1 MPKVFLTRFCAVLLA
16 AVALV
21 ACEEEQQASSA
32 PAARPPAQVGF
43 TTVAAE
49 AVDLTAR
56 LPGRV
61 VAFRMAEVRPQVD
74 GIVTK
79 RLFEEGSTVEAGQPL
94 YQIDAAVYEAE
105 VKMAEAELA
114 RASATLNSTR
124 TKLRRYESLVKTNAV
139 SRQAYDDVVAEEQ
152 ENRASVAAAQAAVDA
167 ARISLGYTQVLAPIG
182 GQIGR
187 SSITEGAL
195 VTAGQSSALATITQL
210 DPINVDFTQSS
221 ASLLRLRQMFRTGE
235 RTLGS
240 KAELPVTLILD
251 AVDLE
256 YAQPGTMQFSEVTV
270 DETTGSVRLR
280 AVFPNPDRELLP
292 GMFVH
297 GMVNQGVVERGFLVP
312 QAAVSFT
319 QMGDPYVYVI
329 GDDNTVTQAQV
340 HIVDAAGKNWL
351 IDKGLNDGQRVVV
364 DGLQRIR
371 PGAPVTPVEVQKPTA
386 ETDGKAQKLSAL
398 N

>member
-1 MPKVFLTRFCAVLLA
+1 MPKVFLTRLCAVLLA

-21 ACEEEQQASSA
+21 ACEQEQQASSG

-43 TTVAAE
+43 TTVKAE
-49 AVDLTAR
+49 SVDLTAR

-79 RLFEEGSTVEAGQPL
+79 RLFEEGSAVEAGQPL
-94 YQIDAAVYEAE
+94 YQIDDAAYEAQ

-152 ENRASVAAAQAAVDA
+152 ENRASVAAAQASVDA
-167 ARISLGYTQVLAPIG
+167 ARISLGYTQVLAPIA

-195 VTAGQSSALATITQL
+195 VTAGQAQALATITQL

-256 YAQPGTMQFSEVTV
+256 YGQQGTMQFSEVTV

-297 GMVNQGVVERGFLVP
+297 GLVNQGVVDRGFLVP
-312 QAAVSFT
+312 QASVSFT
-319 QMGDPYVYVI
+319 PMGDPYVYVI
-329 GDDNTVTQAQV
+329 GEDDTVTQAKV
-340 HIVDAAGKNWL
+340 HIVDAAGKDWL
-351 IDKGLNDGQRVVV
+351 IDQGLNDGQRVVV

-371 PGAPVTPVEVQKPTA
+371 PGAKVTPVEVQKPVA
-386 ETDGKAQKLSAL
+386 AADSKAQS
-398 N
+398 

>member
-1 MPKVFLTRFCAVLLA
+1 MPKVYLTRLCAVALA
-16 AVALV
+16 TVALV
-21 ACEEEQQASSA
+21 ACEQEEQGSA
-32 PAARPPAQVGF
+32 PAQRPPAQVGF

-49 AVDLTAR
+49 PVDLTAR

-105 VKMAEAELA
+105 VKMAEADVT
-114 RASATLNSTR
+114 RAQATLNSTR

-152 ENRASVAAAQAAVDA
+152 ENRASVAATQAALDA
-167 ARISLGYTQVLAPIG
+167 ARINLGYTEVLAPIG

-195 VTAGQSSALATITQL
+195 VTAGQTAELATITQL

-235 RTLGS
+235 RVLGS
-240 KAELPVTLILD
+240 KEELPVTLMLD
-251 AVDLE
+251 AIDLE
-256 YAQPGTMQFSEVTV
+256 YDRQGTMQFSEVTV

-280 AVFPNPDRELLP
+280 AVFPNPERELLP

-297 GMVNQGVVERGFLVP
+297 GIVNQGVVERGYLVP

-319 QMGDPYVYVI
+319 EMGDPYVYVI
-329 GDDNTVTQAQV
+329 ADDDTVSQAKV

-351 IDKGLNDGQRVVV
+351 IDRGLNDGQRIVI

-371 PGAPVTPVEVQKPTA
+371 PGATVTPVEVQKPSAA
-386 ETDGKAQKLSAL
+386 EDGGRKMSAAG
-398 N
+398 

>member
-1 MPKVFLTRFCAVLLA
+1 MQKVFLTRLCVVLLA
-16 AVALV
+16 ATALV
-21 ACEEEQQASSA
+21 ACEEEKQASSA

-43 TTVAAE
+43 TTVKAE
-49 AVDLTAR
+49 TVDLTAR

-61 VAFRMAEVRPQVD
+61 VAYRMAEVRPQVD

-94 YQIDAAVYEAE
+94 YQIDSAVYEAE
-105 VKMAEAELA
+105 VKMAEADVS

-139 SRQAYDDVVAEEQ
+139 SRQAYDDVVAQAQ
-152 ENRASVAAAQAAVDA
+152 ENRASVAAAQAALDA
-167 ARISLGYTQVLAPIG
+167 AKINLGYTQVLAPIG

-195 VTAGQSSALATITQL
+195 VTAGQSAALATITQL

-221 ASLLRLRQMFRTGE
+221 ASLLRLRQMFRTGD
-235 RTLGS
+235 RVMGS
-240 KAELPVTLILD
+240 KEALPVTLILD

-256 YAQPGTMQFSEVTV
+256 YAQQGTMQFSEVTV

-297 GMVNQGVVERGFLVP
+297 GLVNQGVVERGYLVP

-319 QMGDPYVYVI
+319 PEGKPYVYVI
-329 GDDNTVTQAQV
+329 GDDSKVNRTQV
-340 HIVDAAGKNWL
+340 HIVDAADENWL
-351 IDKGLNDGQRVVV
+351 IDKGLSDGQRVVI

-371 PGAPVTPVEVQKPTA
+371 PGADVTPVEVQKPA
-386 ETDGKAQKLSAL
+386 SDADSKPQKTSAP

>member
-1 MPKVFLTRFCAVLLA
+1 MPKAFLYRLCAVAMA

-21 ACEEEQQASSA
+21 ACEEKDQASA
-32 PAARPPAQVGF
+32 PSERPPAQVGF
-43 TTVAAE
+43 ISLSAQS
-49 AVDLTAR
+49 VDLTAR

-74 GIVTK
+74 GIVMK
-79 RLFEEGSTVEAGQPL
+79 RLFEEGSTVEAGQSL
-94 YQIDAAVYEAE
+94 YRIDAAVYEAD

-114 RASATLNSTR
+114 RAQATLNSTR

-139 SRQAYDDVVAEEQ
+139 SRQAYDDVVAQEQ
-152 ENRASVAAAQAAVDA
+152 ENRASVAAAQAALDA
-167 ARISLGYTQVLAPIG
+167 ARISLGYTEVLAPIA

-195 VTAGQSSALATITQL
+195 VTAGQEAALATITQL

-235 RTLGS
+235 RVLGS
-240 KAELPVTLILD
+240 KEELPVTLVLD

-256 YAQPGTMQFSEVTV
+256 YEHSGKMQFSEVTV

-280 AVFPNPDRELLP
+280 AVFANPERELLP

-297 GMVNQGVVERGFLVP
+297 GIVNQGVVERGFLVP

-319 QMGDPYVYVI
+319 ELGDPYVYVI
-329 GDDNTVTQAQV
+329 AEDNTVTQARV

-351 IDKGLNDGQRVVV
+351 IDKGLSDGQRIVV

-371 PGAPVTPVEVQKPTA
+371 PGATVTPVEVQKPQA
-386 ETDGKAQKLSAL
+386 DGNAGPQKSVAG
-398 N
+398 

>member
-1 MPKVFLTRFCAVLLA
+1 MPKVFLTRLCAVLLA

-21 ACEEEQQASSA
+21 ACEEEQQSSSA

-43 TTVAAE
+43 TTVKAE
-49 AVDLTAR
+49 TVDLTAR

-79 RLFEEGSTVEAGQPL
+79 RLFAEGSTVEAGQPL

-152 ENRASVAAAQAAVDA
+152 ENRASVAAAQAALDA
-167 ARISLGYTQVLAPIG
+167 AKISLGYTEVLAPIG

-195 VTAGQSSALATITQL
+195 VTAGQTEPLATITQL

-221 ASLLRLRQMFRTGE
+221 AALLRLRQMFRTGE
-235 RTLGS
+235 RVLGS
-240 KAELPVTLILD
+240 KEELPVTLILD

-256 YAQPGTMQFSEVTV
+256 YEQQGTMQFSEVTV

-280 AVFPNPDRELLP
+280 AVFPNPDR
-292 GMFVH
+292 
-297 GMVNQGVVERGFLVP
+297 
-312 QAAVSFT
+312 
-319 QMGDPYVYVI
+319 
-329 GDDNTVTQAQV
+329 
-340 HIVDAAGKNWL
+340 
-351 IDKGLNDGQRVVV
+351 
-364 DGLQRIR
+364 
-371 PGAPVTPVEVQKPTA
+371 
-386 ETDGKAQKLSAL
+386 
-398 N
+398 

>member
-1 MPKVFLTRFCAVLLA
+1 MPKTFLTRLCAVLLA
-16 AVALV
+16 SVALV
-21 ACEEEQQASSA
+21 ACEDEQSSSA

-43 TTVAAE
+43 TTVQAE
-49 AVDLTAR
+49 TVDLTAR

-74 GIVTK
+74 GIVTN

-152 ENRASVAAAQAAVDA
+152 ENRASVAAAQAALDA
-167 ARISLGYTQVLAPIG
+167 TKISLGYTQVLAPIG

-187 SSITEGAL
+187 SSITEGSL
-195 VTAGQSSALATITQL
+195 VTAGQSAALATITQL
-210 DPINVDFTQSS
+210 DPINVDFNQSS
-221 ASLLRLRQMFRTGE
+221 ASLLRLRHMFRTGE
-235 RTLGS
+235 RVLGS
-240 KAELPVTLILD
+240 KEELPVTLILD

-256 YAQPGTMQFSEVTV
+256 YDLQGTMQFSEVTV
-270 DETTGSVRLR
+270 NETTGSVRLR

-297 GMVNQGVVERGFLVP
+297 GIVNQGVVERGYLVP
-312 QAAVSFT
+312 QASVSFN

-329 GDDNTVTQAQV
+329 GEDSTVTQAQV

-351 IDKGLNDGQRVVV
+351 IDKGLSDGQRVVV

-371 PGAPVTPVEVQKPTA
+371 PGAQVTPVEVQKPSA
-386 ETDGKAQKLSAL
+386 ALEDEAQKTSAL

>member
-1 MPKVFLTRFCAVLLA
+1 MPKVYLTRLCAVALA
-16 AVALV
+16 TVALV
-21 ACEEEQQASSA
+21 ACEQEEQASA
-32 PAARPPAQVGF
+32 PAQRPPAQVGF
-43 TTVAAE
+43 TTVTAE
-49 AVDLTAR
+49 PVDLTAR

-105 VKMAEAELA
+105 VKMAEADVT
-114 RASATLNSTR
+114 RAQATLNSTR

-152 ENRASVAAAQAAVDA
+152 ENRASVAAAQAALDA
-167 ARISLGYTQVLAPIG
+167 ARINLGYTEVLAPID

-195 VTAGQSSALATITQL
+195 VTAGQAAALATITQL

-235 RTLGS
+235 RVLGS
-240 KAELPVTLILD
+240 KEELPVTLMLD
-251 AVDLE
+251 AIDLE
-256 YAQPGTMQFSEVTV
+256 YDRQGTMQFSEVTV

-280 AVFPNPDRELLP
+280 AVFPNPERELLP

-297 GMVNQGVVERGFLVP
+297 GIVNQGVVERGYLVP

-319 QMGDPYVYVI
+319 EMGDPYVYVI
-329 GDDNTVTQAQV
+329 ADDDTVSQAKV

-351 IDKGLNDGQRVVV
+351 IDRGLNDGQRIVI

-371 PGAPVTPVEVQKPTA
+371 PGATVTPVEVQKPSAA
-386 ETDGKAQKLSAL
+386 EDGGRKMSAAG
-398 N
+398 

>member
-1 MPKVFLTRFCAVLLA
+1 MPKVLLSRLCVVAMA

-21 ACEEEQQASSA
+21 ACEETDQASA
-32 PAARPPAQVGF
+32 PAQRPPAQVGF
-43 TTVAAE
+43 TSVSAQP
-49 AVDLTAR
+49 VDLTAR

-74 GIVTK
+74 GIVTE

-94 YQIDAAVYEAE
+94 YRIDAAVYEAE
-105 VKMAEAELA
+105 VKMAEAEVT
-114 RASATLNSTR
+114 RAQATLNSTR
-124 TKLRRYESLVKTNAV
+124 TKLRRYESLVQTNAV
-139 SRQAYDDVVAEEQ
+139 SRQAYDDVVAQEQ
-152 ENRASVAAAQAAVDA
+152 ENRASVAAAQAALDA
-167 ARISLGYTQVLAPIG
+167 ARISLGYTEVLAPIG

-195 VTAGQSSALATITQL
+195 VTAGQAAALATITQL

-235 RTLGS
+235 RVLGS
-240 KAELPVTLILD
+240 KEELPVTLVLD

-256 YAQPGTMQFSEVTV
+256 YEQTGTMQFSEVTV

-280 AVFPNPDRELLP
+280 AVFPNPERELLP

-297 GMVNQGVVERGFLVP
+297 GIVNQGVVERGFLVP

-319 QMGDPYVYVI
+319 EMGDPYVYVI
-329 GDDNTVTQAQV
+329 AEDNTVSQARV

-351 IDKGLNDGQRVVV
+351 IDDGLSDGQRIVV

-371 PGAPVTPVEVQKPTA
+371 PGATVTPVEVQGPGA
-386 ETDGKAQKLSAL
+386 DGDAGQRMSAAG
-398 N
+398 

>member
-1 MPKVFLTRFCAVLLA
+1 MTKVFLTRLGAVLLA
-16 AVALV
+16 AFALT
-21 ACEEEQQASSA
+21 ACEEEQQASA

-43 TTVAAE
+43 ITVSAQS
-49 AVDLTAR
+49 VDLTAR

-79 RLFEEGSTVEAGQPL
+79 RLFDEGSTVEAGQPL
-94 YQIDAAVYEAE
+94 YQIDSAVYEAE
-105 VKMAEAELA
+105 VKMAEADLA
-114 RASATLNSTR
+114 RSSATLNSTR

-152 ENRASVAAAQAAVDA
+152 ENRASVAASQAALDA
-167 ARISLGYTQVLAPIG
+167 AKISLGYTEVLAPIG

-195 VTAGQSSALATITQL
+195 VTAGQSAALATITQL

-235 RTLGS
+235 RVLGS
-240 KAELPVTLILD
+240 KEELPVTLILD

-256 YAQPGTMQFSEVTV
+256 YGQQGTMQFSEVTV

-312 QAAVSFT
+312 QASVSFN

-329 GDDNTVTQAQV
+329 GEDSTVTQAKV
-340 HIVDAAGKNWL
+340 HIVDAAGKDWL
-351 IDKGLNDGQRVVV
+351 IDEGLNDGQRVVV

-371 PGAPVTPVEVQKPTA
+371 PGAQVTPVEVQKPTA
-386 ETDGKAQKLSAL
+386 ALHDKAQKRSAL

>member
-1 MPKVFLTRFCAVLLA
+1 MPKVFLTRLCAVA
-16 AVALV
+16 MATFALV
-21 ACEEEQQASSA
+21 ACKEEQQASA

-43 TTVAAE
+43 TTVSAE
-49 AVDLTAR
+49 SVDLTAR

-74 GIVTK
+74 GIVTR
-79 RLFEEGSTVEAGQPL
+79 RLFEEGSAVEAGQPL
-94 YQIDAAVYEAE
+94 YQIDAATYEAK
-105 VKMAEAELA
+105 VKIAEAELA
-114 RASATLNSTR
+114 RATATLNSTR
-124 TKLRRYESLVKTNAV
+124 TKLKRYESLVKTNAV

-152 ENRASVAAAQAAVDA
+152 ENRAGVSAAKASLDA
-167 ARISLGYTQVLAPIG
+167 AKISLGYTEVLAPIG

-195 VTAGQSSALATITQL
+195 VTAGQAAALATITQL

-235 RTLGS
+235 RS
-240 KAELPVTLILD
+240 KGTKDALPVTLNLD
-251 AVDLE
+251 AIDLE
-256 YAQPGTMQFSEVTV
+256 YGKQGTLQFSEVTV

-280 AVFPNPDRELLP
+280 AVFPNPERELLP

-297 GMVNQGVVERGFLVP
+297 GVVNQGVIERGYLVP
-312 QAAVSFT
+312 QAAVSFDRV
-319 QMGDPYVYVI
+319 GDPFVYVI
-329 GDDNTVTQAQV
+329 GADETVIQTKV
-340 HIVDAAGKNWL
+340 HLVDAAGTSWL
-351 IDKGLNDGQRVVV
+351 IDKGLSDGQRVVV

-371 PGAPVTPVEVQKPTA
+371 PGAKVTPVEVQRPAAKTD
-386 ETDGKAQKLSAL
+386 ETAQKLSAL

>member
-1 MPKVFLTRFCAVLLA
+1 MSKVFLTRFLA
-16 AVALV
+16 AALAMFALV
-21 ACEEEQQASSA
+21 ACEQEQAAA

-43 TTVAAE
+43 KTVSAQP
-49 AVDLTAR
+49 VDLTAR

-61 VAFRMAEVRPQVD
+61 VAYRMAEVRPQVA
-74 GIVTK
+74 GIVTR

-114 RASATLNSTR
+114 RATATLNSTR

-152 ENRASVAAAQAAVDA
+152 ENRAGVAAAKASLDA
-167 ARISLGYTQVLAPIG
+167 AKIDLGHTQVLAPIA

-195 VTAGQSSALATITQL
+195 VTANQAAALATITQL

-235 RTLGS
+235 RAQGS
-240 KAELPVTLILD
+240 GEALPVTLILD
-251 AVDLE
+251 AIDIE
-256 YAQPGTMQFSEVTV
+256 YGHPGVLQFSEVTV
-270 DETTGSVRLR
+270 EETTGSVRLR

-297 GMVNQGVVERGFLVP
+297 GIVNQGVVERGYLIP

-319 QMGDPYVYVI
+319 RMGNPYVYVI
-329 GDDNTVTQAQV
+329 GEDETVTQAQV
-340 HIVDAAGKNWL
+340 HIVDAAGTDWL
-351 IDKGLNDGQRVVV
+351 VDRGLSDGTRVVV

-371 PGAPVTPVEVQKPTA
+371 PGAKVTPVEVPAPAATA
-386 ETDGKAQKLSAL
+386 SGKAQKLSAL

>member
-1 MPKVFLTRFCAVLLA
+1 MTKVFPNRLCALFLATLVLA
-16 AVALV
+16 G
-21 ACEEEQQASSA
+21 CEQEKEASA

-43 TTVAAE
+43 TTVQAQ

-74 GIVTK
+74 GIVIK

-94 YQIDAAVYEAE
+94 YRIDAAVYEAA
-105 VKMAEAELA
+105 VKMAEADVA
-114 RASATLNSTR
+114 RTSATLNSTR
-124 TKLRRYESLVKTNAV
+124 TKLRRYESLVKTSAV
-139 SRQAYDDVVAEEQ
+139 SRQAYDDVVAQEQ
-152 ENRASVAAAQAAVDA
+152 ENRASVAAAQAALDA
-167 ARISLGYTQVLAPIG
+167 AKINLGYTQVLAPIG

-195 VTAGQSSALATITQL
+195 VTAGQADPLATITQL

-221 ASLLRLRQMFRTGE
+221 ASLLRLRQMFSTGE
-235 RTLGS
+235 RAQGS
-240 KAELPVTLILD
+240 KGELPVTLLLD
-251 AVDLE
+251 AIDLE
-256 YAQPGTMQFSEVTV
+256 YDHQGAMQFSEVTV

-280 AVFPNPDRELLP
+280 AVFPNPSRELLP

-297 GMVNQGVVERGFLVP
+297 GIVNQGVVERGYLIP
-312 QAAVSFT
+312 QSAVSFNP
-319 QMGDPYVYVI
+319 QGEPYVYVI
-329 GDDNTVTQAQV
+329 GEDSKVSQAKV
-340 HIVDAAGKNWL
+340 HIVDAAAGNWL
-351 IDKGLNDGQRVVV
+351 IDKGLSDGQRVVV

-371 PGAPVTPVEVQKPTA
+371 PGAEVTPVEVQKPAADA
-386 ETDGKAQKLSAL
+386 ESKPQKMSAL

>member
-1 MPKVFLTRFCAVLLA
+1 MPKVFLTRLCAVALA
-16 AVALV
+16 TIALV
-21 ACEEEQQASSA
+21 ACDEGNQASA
-32 PAARPPAQVGF
+32 PAPRPPAQVGF
-43 TTVAAE
+43 TVVSPE
-49 AVDLTAR
+49 PVDLTAR

-94 YQIDAAVYEAE
+94 YQIDAAVYEAD
-105 VKMAEAELA
+105 VKMAEADME
-114 RASATLNSTR
+114 RAQATLNSTR

-152 ENRASVAAAQAAVDA
+152 ENKASVAAAQAALDA
-167 ARISLGYTQVLAPIG
+167 AKINLGYTEVLAPIG

-195 VTAGQSSALATITQL
+195 VTAGQAAALATITQL

-235 RTLGS
+235 RVLGS
-240 KAELPVTLILD
+240 KEELPVTLILD
-251 AVDLE
+251 AIDLA
-256 YAQPGTMQFSEVTV
+256 YDHPGTMQFSEVTV

-280 AVFPNPDRELLP
+280 AVFPNPERELLP

-297 GMVNQGVVERGFLVP
+297 GIVNQGVVESGFLVP
-312 QAAVSFT
+312 QAAVSFNAA
-319 QMGDPYVYVI
+319 GDPFVYVI
-329 GDDNTVTQAQV
+329 ADDNSVSQAQV
-340 HIVDAAGKNWL
+340 HIVDASGENWL
-351 IDKGLNDGQRVVV
+351 IDKGLSAGQRVVV
-364 DGLQRIR
+364 DGLQRVR
-371 PGAPVTPVEVQKPTA
+371 PGATVTPVEVQKPA
-386 ETDGKAQKLSAL
+386 ASDDGARQSSAAG
-398 N
+398 